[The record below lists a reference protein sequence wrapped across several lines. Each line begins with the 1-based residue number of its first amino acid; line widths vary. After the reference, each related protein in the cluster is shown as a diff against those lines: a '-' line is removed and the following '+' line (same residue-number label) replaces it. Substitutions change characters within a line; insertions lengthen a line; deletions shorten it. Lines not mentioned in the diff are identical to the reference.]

1 MKTSTVFRLSIL
13 SALLGT
19 LAACGGGG
27 GSSSSSST
35 PVGPSTLSGKVI
47 DGYIRGA
54 LVCLDVNSNN
64 KCDPDEPSAI
74 SGAGGAYT
82 LPSYPGSITGLRV
95 IAEVGATAVDEDTGP
110 IGVGNTYS
118 MLAPAAASST
128 VTPLSTLVS
137 ATIAAGGGEAQVS
150 IGEAITS
157 VATKTGISVEKLL
170 AVDYKQNGD
179 TATANVAQ
187 ATANAI
193 AQVTNTLR
201 NNADIKTAQITDGQI
216 IQQAVLKVKEQVLP
230 QLVAEGKMTDAASTS
245 SATITAAVVKAV
257 EATNLSGQVQNIV
270 AATKSGEGSVISM
283 VDVFKAGF
291 MTAEDQ
297 STRYIN
303 SAGDRYEG
311 NSSGPRFNMLA
322 SYIQF
327 DANEKAVN
335 EKRFVLGGNNKWF
348 DEYEGGV
355 SWTFDGSD
363 WVISADTPNSNM
375 ALPTFDQNCVVFP
388 HNAKGT
394 VSQRYCAVE
403 KKLDGK
409 LMKDFIPSLCE
420 GGFANSN
427 AACATAT
434 FPSGSSAYDLTMTTS
449 STLPG
454 KYNGIFELWVSKE
467 DIEWG
472 GYCTASYSGNYD
484 CVKPNATIFDFISR
498 TQEQVQFTGY
508 SCNTPFRIQSYDAA
522 AKKGRIQWGSQLK
535 GCQTPDPFSVLET
548 TDFEV
553 IRAGNKDIFIVPTP
567 VTYRANN
574 PNNDNPF
581 MIFAALPGSNGSIGI
596 WNGSYYPV
604 GFKTSIPFTGDPATN
619 TQILSPTMFDAI
631 LKIQGIT
638 PFPYKGSSSSGK
650 YTGNPSNDPN

>member
-1 MKTSTVFRLSIL
+1 MKTSTAFRVSTSSL
-13 SALLGT
+13 LLGA
-19 LAACGGGG
+19 LVACGGGG
-27 GSSSSSST
+27 GSSSSST

-64 KCDPDEPSAI
+64 KCDPDEPSAT
-74 SGAGGAYT
+74 SSAGGAYT
-82 LPSYPGSITGLRV
+82 LPAYTGSIAGLRV

-110 IGVGNTYS
+110 IGAGNTYS

-150 IGEAITS
+150 IGEAMTS
-157 VATKTGISVEKLL
+157 VATKTGIPVQKLL
-170 AVDYKQNGD
+170 AVDYKENGD
-179 TATANVAQ
+179 TTTAKVAQ

-201 NNADIKTAQITDGQI
+201 NNTDIKTAQISDGQI

-230 QLVAEGKMTDAASTS
+230 QLVADGRMTDAAGASST
-245 SATITAAVVKAV
+245 AITAAVVKAV

-270 AATKSGEGSVISM
+270 AATKSGTGSVVSM
-283 VDVFKAGF
+283 IDVFKAGF
-291 MTAEDQ
+291 MTAADE

-311 NSSGPRFNMLA
+311 YSSGPRSNLLA
-322 SYIQF
+322 AYIQF
-327 DANEKAVN
+327 DEATKVLN
-335 EKRFVLGGNNKWF
+335 EKRYVLGNNNKWF
-348 DEYEGGV
+348 DEYQGGV
-355 SWTFDGSD
+355 SWTYDGSE
-363 WVISADTPNSNM
+363 WVVSADNPNVTA
-375 ALPTFDQNCVVFP
+375 ALPTFDQNCVLFP

-394 VSQRYCAVE
+394 VTQRFCAVE

-409 LMKDFIPSLCE
+409 LIKDFIPSLCE
-420 GGFANSN
+420 SGFTNLS

-434 FPSGSSAYDLTMTTS
+434 FPSGSSAYDLTMTVS

-454 KYNGIFELWVSKE
+454 KYNGIFELWISNE
-467 DIEWG
+467 DNGWG
-472 GYCTASYSGNYD
+472 GYCTAPYSDGNN

-522 AKKGRIQWGSQLK
+522 NKKGKIQWGSQLK
-535 GCQTPDPFSVLET
+535 GCEAPDPFSVLET
-548 TDFEV
+548 SDFEV

-574 PNNDNPF
+574 PSNDNPF
-581 MIFAALPGSNGSIGI
+581 MIFAPLPSSTGEIGI

-619 TQILSPTMFDAI
+619 TQILSTTMFDAI

-638 PFPYKGSSSSGK
+638 PFPYNAKSSSGK
-650 YTGNPSNDPN
+650 PTGRFSNDPN